1 MASTYSTD
9 LSLELVATGEK
20 AGLWGTIT
28 NTNLQ
33 ILQSASSGYT
43 TLTLTTGNTNLSLAD
58 GSDTANGKKFYIKL
72 TGTLTGN
79 CTVTMPATTTGGNA
93 NRVFIIQDATVRTT
107 SNYTIG
113 VLTTGQASATK
124 VPVGSTLLLVSD
136 GANTLTSIGMM
147 QKGYNSIS
155 DSNSPYLAVAGDQI
169 IVDTRTN
176 PVTVTLPSSASVG
189 DEVTIIDGYNFFA
202 SNNCVVGNNGL
213 NILGAASAL
222 TLNTNRQSIT
232 LVYVN
237 ATQGWTYKTNTA

>member
-33 ILQSASSGYT
+33 ILQAASSGYT
-43 TLTLTTGNTNLSLAD
+43 TLSLTTGNTNLSLAD
-58 GSDTANGKKFYIKL
+58 GSDSANGKKFYIKL

-79 CTVTMPATTTGGNA
+79 CTVTMPASTTGGNA
-93 NRVFIIQDATVRTT
+93 NRVFIIQDATTRTT

-113 VLTTGQASATK
+113 VLTTGQATATK
-124 VPVGSTLLLVSD
+124 VPVKSTLLLVSD

-155 DSNSPYLAVAGDQI
+155 DSNSPYVAVAGDQI

-176 PVTVTLPSSASVG
+176 PVTVTLPSSATVG

-222 TLNTNRQSIT
+222 TLNTNRQAIT

-237 ATQGWTYKTNTA
+237 TTQGWTYKTNTA

>member
-33 ILQSASSGYT
+33 ILQAASSGYT
-43 TLTLTTGNTNLSLAD
+43 TLSLTSGNTNLSLAD
-58 GSDTANGKKFYIKL
+58 GSDSANGKKLYIKL

-79 CTVTMPATTTGGNA
+79 CTVTMPASTTGGNA
-93 NRVFIIQDATVRTT
+93 NRVFIIQDATTRTT

-113 VLTTGQASATK
+113 VLTTGQATATK
-124 VPVGSTLLLVSD
+124 VPVKSTLLLVSD

-155 DSNSPYLAVAGDQI
+155 SSNSPYTAVAGDQI

-176 PVTVTLPSSASVG
+176 PVTVTLPSSATVG

-222 TLNTNRQSIT
+222 TLNTNRQAIT

-237 ATQGWTYKTNTA
+237 TTQGWTYKTNTA

>member
-33 ILQSASSGYT
+33 ILQASSSGYT

-58 GSDTANGKKFYIKL
+58 GSDTANGKKLYIKL

-79 CTVTMPATTTGGNA
+79 CTVTMPASTTGGNA
-93 NRVFIIQDATVRTT
+93 NRVFIIQDATTRTT

-113 VLTTGQASATK
+113 VLTTGQATATK
-124 VPVGSTLLLVSD
+124 VPVNSTLLLVSD
-136 GANTLTSIGMM
+136 GANTLTSIGIM

-155 DSNSPYLAVAGDQI
+155 SSNSPYLAVAGDQL

-176 PVTVTLPSSASVG
+176 PVTVTLPASPSVG
-189 DEVTIIDGYNFFA
+189 DEVVIIDGFNFFA
-202 SNNCVVGNNGL
+202 SNNCVVGNNSS

>member
-33 ILQSASSGYT
+33 ILQAASSGYT
-43 TLTLTTGNTNLSLAD
+43 TLSLTTGNTNLSLAD
-58 GSDTANGKKFYIKL
+58 GSDSANGKKFYIKL

-79 CTVTMPATTTGGNA
+79 CTVTMPASTTGGNA
-93 NRVFIIQDATVRTT
+93 NRVFIIQDATTRTT

-113 VLTTGQASATK
+113 VLTTGQATATK
-124 VPVGSTLLLVSD
+124 VPVKSTLLLVSD

-155 DSNSPYLAVAGDQI
+155 DSNSPYVAVAGDQI
-169 IVDTRTN
+169 IVDTRNN
-176 PVTVTLPSSASVG
+176 PVTVTLPSSATVG

-222 TLNTNRQSIT
+222 TLNTNRQAIT

-237 ATQGWTYKTNTA
+237 TTQGWTYKTNTA